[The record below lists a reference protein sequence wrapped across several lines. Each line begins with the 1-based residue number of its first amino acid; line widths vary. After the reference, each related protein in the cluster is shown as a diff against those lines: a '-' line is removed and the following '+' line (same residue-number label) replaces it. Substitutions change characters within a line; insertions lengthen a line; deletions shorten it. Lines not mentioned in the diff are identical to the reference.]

1 MLQMIQSFVLWLKV
15 VVPQDEKGQGF
26 VEYAFLII
34 FIALLVIVGL
44 TALAG
49 GINGLFNALGN
60 AMNTN
65 ATKVS

>member
-1 MLQMIQSFVLWLKV
+1 MFQMVQSFVLWLKLMLA
-15 VVPQDEKGQGF
+15 QDEKGQGF

-49 GINGLFNALGN
+49 GINGLFSALGA
-60 AMNTN
+60 AMRSNQPT
-65 ATKVS
+65 